1 MEEQRQNIALY
12 VYEIQSLFVEED
24 CFGGVKV
31 RRMYTKYQ
39 NHVITLLMNEYRTRT
54 THLSASVE
62 QVSENPV
69 EKVFSLSRTSRI
81 RTWRKDPSE
90 AGASFEE
97 SQPVCCCGP
106 PALTKGCS

>member
-1 MEEQRQNIALY
+1 
-12 VYEIQSLFVEED
+12 
-24 CFGGVKV
+24 
-31 RRMYTKYQ
+31 MYTKYQ
-39 NHVITLLMNEYRTRT
+39 NHVITLLMNQN
-54 THLSASVE
+54 LSASVE

>member
-12 VYEIQSLFVEED
+12 VYEIQSLYVEED

-39 NHVITLLMNEYRTRT
+39 NHVITLLMNEN
-54 THLSASVE
+54 LSASVE

>member
-12 VYEIQSLFVEED
+12 VYEIQSLYVEED

-39 NHVITLLMNEYRTRT
+39 NHVITLLMNQN
-54 THLSASVE
+54 LSASVE

>member
-12 VYEIQSLFVEED
+12 VYEIQTLYVEED

-39 NHVITLLMNEYRTRT
+39 NHVITLLMNEN
-54 THLSASVE
+54 LSASVE

-106 PALTKGCS
+106 PALTKGCY

>member
-12 VYEIQSLFVEED
+12 VYEIQSLYVEED

-39 NHVITLLMNEYRTRT
+39 NHVMTLLMNEN
-54 THLSASVE
+54 LSASVE

-69 EKVFSLSRTSRI
+69 EKVFSLSQTSRI

-90 AGASFEE
+90 AGVLFEE
-97 SQPVCCCGP
+97 SQPICCCGP
-106 PALTKGCS
+106 LALSKA

>member
-12 VYEIQSLFVEED
+12 VYEIQSLYVEED

-39 NHVITLLMNEYRTRT
+39 NHVITLLMNEN
-54 THLSASVE
+54 LSASVE

-69 EKVFSLSRTSRI
+69 EKVFSLSQTSRI

-106 PALTKGCS
+106 PALKRGC

>member
-12 VYEIQSLFVEED
+12 VYEIQTLYVEED

-39 NHVITLLMNEYRTRT
+39 NHVITLLMNEN
-54 THLSASVE
+54 LSASVE

-69 EKVFSLSRTSRI
+69 EKVFSLSQTSRI

-106 PALTKGCS
+106 PALTKG

>member
-12 VYEIQSLFVEED
+12 VYEIQSLYVEED

-39 NHVITLLMNEYRTRT
+39 NHVITLLMNEN
-54 THLSASVE
+54 LSASVE

-69 EKVFSLSRTSRI
+69 EKVFSLSQTSRI

>member
-12 VYEIQSLFVEED
+12 VYEIQSLYVEED

-39 NHVITLLMNEYRTRT
+39 NHVITLLMNEN
-54 THLSASVE
+54 LSASVE

-69 EKVFSLSRTSRI
+69 EKVFSLSQTSRI

-106 PALTKGCS
+106 PALTKG